1 MIRTFLV
8 AAAVLLTQSLFSQK
22 IYFVYLQTDPAQP
35 FYARI
40 QDKVYS
46 SAASG
51 YLVLSKLR
59 DTIYTITVGFP
70 ANKWPEQ
77 SFTIPIN
84 TKDHGY
90 LLKDFGE
97 KGWGLYDLQT
107 MSVLMNTKEAPKPG
121 GTAKTDNKEVSE
133 FTDILSKAADD
144 PSLKEKNKQ
153 AQPEEKK
160 AEVVAAPAENKT
172 EPVAAVKKDTVAAP
186 AIVVA
191 EPVVK
196 KEEPVVTP
204 PVINN
209 EPPKIEENKV
219 KPAEVKEPAV
229 VTEKAETQP
238 EIKPVQEE
246 FKRSVVIRRS
256 ESSTTEGFGLVFID
270 VADGTYADTI
280 RLIIPNPKPVV
291 SAPAVVKEEPKEEKK
306 FLDVAPPVVD
316 SVAARN
322 ENKPAEEK
330 PAAVKAAVNNCP
342 ATADDNDFLKV
353 RKKMA
358 AAASDD
364 AMIAEAKKYF
374 KTKCFNTVQIKN
386 LSLLF
391 LNDEGK
397 YRFFDMSYA
406 YVTDM
411 SAFPSLQAELK
422 DDYYINRFKA
432 ILR

>member
-1 MIRTFLV
+1 MIRTLLI
-8 AAAVLLTQSLFSQK
+8 ATAVLLSQSLFSQK
-22 IYFVYLQTDPAQP
+22 VYFVYLQTDPAQP
-35 FYARI
+35 FYARV
-40 QDKVYS
+40 QDKIYS

-97 KGWGLYDLQT
+97 KGWGLFDLQT
-107 MSVLMNTKEAPKPG
+107 MSVLMNTKEPAKTG
-121 GTAKTDNKEVSE
+121 GTAKTENKDVSE

-160 AEVVAAPAENKT
+160 TEVVTAPVEIKK
-172 EPVAAVKKDTVAAP
+172 EPEAVVKRDTVAAP
-186 AIVVA
+186 LVITT
-191 EPVVK
+191 PVVK
-196 KEEPVVTP
+196 KEDPVVTP
-204 PVINN
+204 PVVSNTSAVN
-209 EPPKIEENKV
+209 EENKE
-219 KPAEVKEPAV
+219 KPAEVKEQPVAITR
-229 VTEKAETQP
+229 TEPQP
-238 EIKPVQEE
+238 EIKPVQEDY
-246 FKRSVVIRRS
+246 KRSVVTRRS
-256 ESSTTEGFGLVFID
+256 ESSTTEGFGLVFTD
-270 VADGTYADTI
+270 VADGNYADTI
-280 RLIIPNPKPVV
+280 RLVIPNPRPVV
-291 SAPAVVKEEPKEEKK
+291 TMPVVVKEEPKEEKK
-306 FLDVAPPVVD
+306 FLDVAPVVD
-316 SVAARN
+316 SPAVKN
-322 ENKPAEEK
+322 DNKPVEEK
-330 PAAVKAAVNNCP
+330 PVAVKVAANKCP

-358 AAASDD
+358 AAATDD
-364 AMIAEAKKYF
+364 AMIIEAKKYF
-374 KTKCFNTVQIKN
+374 KTKCFSTAQVKN

-391 LNDEGK
+391 LNDESK

-406 YVTDM
+406 YVTDLA
-411 SAFPSLQAELK
+411 SFPSLQAELK
-422 DDYYINRFKA
+422 DDYYIKRFNA